1 MATLLTVKANDTRDW
16 TITLSD
22 SSGTKVNLT
31 SATVEFN
38 IRPRERSSDIF
49 FARNTGGTGSDHIS
63 ITSPATSGIVTITP
77 TTSDWSAIS
86 DYGVHVGEF
95 KVTDSNSRINY
106 FDDIEINFQRPAMV

>member
-1 MATLLTVKANDTRDW
+1 MATLLTVKANDSRDW

-38 IRPRERSSDIF
+38 IRTRERSSDTYF
-49 FARNTGGTGSDHIS
+49 SRNTGGTGSDHIS
-63 ITSPATSGIVTITP
+63 TGTATSGIVTITP
-77 TTSDWSAIS
+77 TISDWSAIS
-86 DYGVHVGEF
+86 DYGIHIGEF

-106 FDDIEINFQRPAMV
+106 FDDIEINIQRPSMV